1 MTDQN
6 ELNLAIMISASVVC
20 PFYYIQ
26 MITLLIQLYK
36 IIKMNTV
43 KKQFFILFY
52 FILITITLCSL
63 FQVTIQIFKEAED
76 VVNKKLIEQIAVNFC
91 DTFKVLLFSI
101 SILMLCYKWY
111 ELYLN
116 YFYSVR
122 TAKSQIRRYKICA
135 TVYVVISLIVYVLS
149 IIFTGVKNDYEGFN
163 YNEDLILPSSL
174 VCFNLLICIVLS
186 VIYSQKLNKTINNLE
201 KELGTILKKKRYLI
215 CFYMIFI
222 LNFLKI
228 TLLLTQILYYYFSGE
243 PFKMKFLASI
253 GYVIAYLVSTE
264 IILNFLPVCLMA
276 FFIIPYSSKSEK
288 KYSQMM
294 QSSSVEKINQSLMDE
309 NKSTILVESQVQ
321 E

>member
-1 MTDQN
+1 MTDQKD
-6 ELNLAIMISASVVC
+6 LNLAIMISASVVC

-26 MITLLIQLYK
+26 IIILLIQLYK
-36 IIKMNTV
+36 S
-43 KKQFFILFY
+43 
-52 FILITITLCSL
+52 SL
-63 FQVTIQIFKEAED
+63 VQVTIQIFKEAED
-76 VVNKKLIEQIAVNFC
+76 VVNKKFIEQIAVNFC
-91 DTFKVLLFSI
+91 DTFKVLVFSI

-122 TAKSQIRRYKICA
+122 TANSQIKRYKICA
-135 TVYVVISLIVYVLS
+135 TIYVAISLTAYVLS
-149 IIFTGVKNDYEGFN
+149 IIYTGVKNDYEGFN

-174 VCFNLLICIVLS
+174 VCFNLLICIILS

-228 TLLLTQILYYYFSGE
+228 TLLVTQILYYYFSGE
-243 PFKMKFLASI
+243 PFKMKFLTSI
-253 GYVIAYLVSTE
+253 GYIIAYLVSTE

-288 KYSQMM
+288 RYSQML
-294 QSSSVEKINQSLMDE
+294 QSSSVGKISQSLMDE
-309 NKSTILVESQVQ
+309 NKSTILVQSQVQ